1 MPRMLPKSKLD
12 YSLEI
17 RYRLS
22 NGEWS
27 MWINKGK
34 GSFQSIEIVQR
45 QIRLLAASYYGRDKE
60 IRFKWNGWLCD
71 FAGLPTG
78 QVITL
83 K

>member
-1 MPRMLPKSKLD
+1 MPRMLPKSKPD

-27 MWINKGK
+27 KWINKGK
-34 GSFQSIEIVQR
+34 GTFQSIELVQT
-45 QIRLLAASYYGRDKE
+45 QIRILALAYHGREKE
-60 IRFKWNGWLCD
+60 VRFEWNGWLCD
-71 FAGLPTG
+71 YAGLPTG
-78 QVITL
+78 EVIVL

>member
-1 MPRMLPKSKLD
+1 MARGLPKSKLD

-17 RYRLS
+17 RYKLS
-22 NGEWS
+22 SGEWS
-27 MWINKGK
+27 IWMNKGK

-45 QIRLLAASYYGRDKE
+45 QIRLLAASYNGREKE
-60 IRFKWNGWLCD
+60 VRFEWNGWLCD

-78 QVITL
+78 EVISL